1 MGFDGNVGG
10 FPNMPWSGVG
20 DFNPMAQF
28 MANGMFNTFQ
38 NPMGTFEGKPT

>member
-1 MGFDGNVGG
+1 
-10 FPNMPWSGVG
+10 MPWSGVG

-38 NPMGTFEGKPT
+38 NPMGTFEGKPHIFLDF